1 MPDEKSPAPEK
12 KVVRINPIEFAMFC
26 DHASLTM
33 DGKLNLMGIFE
44 RIMSEQMPAMHPQMF
59 VVSKIL
65 IPKGKH
71 SITFT
76 LMQQDKVL
84 AKSTIEKEVDKPIA
98 SHTHFWGI
106 QGLKIESWDPIELQI
121 LIEGKQVFVKRL
133 PVVKVEKKAQ

>member
-1 MPDEKSPAPEK
+1 MK
-12 KVVRINPIEFAMFC
+12 IQPIEYAVFC
-26 DHASLTM
+26 DYASVSM
-33 DGKLNLMGIFE
+33 DGKLNLLGIFE
-44 RIMSEQMPAMHPQMF
+44 RIMSEKTPAVHPQMF

-71 SITFT
+71 NITFT

-84 AKSTIEKEVDKPIA
+84 AKSTIEKEIDKPLG

-121 LIEGKQVFVKRL
+121 LFEGQQVYVKRL
-133 PVVKVEKKAQ
+133 PVIEVKKKPQAEGTPEA